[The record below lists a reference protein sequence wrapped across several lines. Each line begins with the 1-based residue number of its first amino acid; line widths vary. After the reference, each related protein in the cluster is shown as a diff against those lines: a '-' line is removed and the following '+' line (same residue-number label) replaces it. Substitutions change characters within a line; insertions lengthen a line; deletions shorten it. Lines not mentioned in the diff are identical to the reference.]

1 MSKITNPDQTPK
13 TVVNENVDSSSV
25 TEKNAA
31 KVEDKT
37 ENVAGDVKDSTRTQA
52 IVRVPRPGT
61 GTGTSTGTST
71 DSSKTVKK

>member
-1 MSKITNPDQTPK
+1 MSKIINPDQTPK
-13 TVVNENVDSSSV
+13 AVVNENVDSSSA
-25 TEKNAA
+25 TENSTV

-37 ENVAGDVKDSTRTQA
+37 ENVSGEVKDSTRTQA

-61 GTGTSTGTST
+61 GTSSGTST